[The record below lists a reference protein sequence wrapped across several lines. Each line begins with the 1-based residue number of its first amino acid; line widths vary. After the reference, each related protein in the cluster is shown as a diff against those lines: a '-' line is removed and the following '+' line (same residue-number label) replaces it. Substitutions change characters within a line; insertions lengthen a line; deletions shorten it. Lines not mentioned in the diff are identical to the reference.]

1 MSEHS
6 KVVDLSV
13 VDETAVA
20 DGRRMRSERSR
31 DAIIEAA
38 LQLVQEGILVPT
50 AQQIADRAGVAM
62 RTFFRHFESMESLST
77 AVDENTRDS
86 YESLFTLVERQG
98 TLDERVENAVRHR
111 THAYEQVKDVILSTQ
126 AQLWRSDVLTRNYA
140 RDQRKLRRDMDA
152 WLPELK
158 SLPREKREAVDAITS
173 FEMWHRLRSHQG
185 LSKKM
190 SIEIVVGLIKNL
202 IQ

>member
-1 MSEHS
+1 M
-6 KVVDLSV
+6 
-13 VDETAVA
+13 A
-20 DGRRMRSERSR
+20 
-31 DAIIEAA
+31 
-38 LQLVQEGILVPT
+38 
-50 AQQIADRAGVAM
+50 
-62 RTFFRHFESMESLST
+62 
-77 AVDENTRDS
+77 
-86 YESLFTLVERQG
+86 ERQG

-111 THAYEQVKDVILSTQ
+111 TNAYEQVKDVILSTQ

-140 RDQRKLRRDMDA
+140 RYQRKLRRDMDA

>member
-13 VDETAVA
+13 VDETVVA

-62 RTFFRHFESMESLST
+62 RTFFRHFESMESLAA
-77 AVDENTRDS
+77 AVDEHTRDS
-86 YESLFTLVERQG
+86 YESMFTLNERQG
-98 TLDERVENAVRHR
+98 ALDERVKKAVQHR
-111 THAYEQVKDVILSTQ
+111 AHAYEQVKNVILSTK
-126 AQLWRSDVLTRNYA
+126 AQLWRSDVLAKNYA
-140 RDQRKLRRDMDA
+140 RDQRKLRRDMEG

-158 SLPREKREAVDAITS
+158 SLPREKREAVDAITA

-185 LSKKM
+185 LSKKV

>member
-1 MSEHS
+1 MPEHS
-6 KVVDLSV
+6 KVVYLSV

-62 RTFFRHFESMESLST
+62 RTFFRHFESMESLSA
-77 AVDENTRDS
+77 AVDEHTRDS

-111 THAYEQVKDVILSTQ
+111 TNAYEQVKDVILSTQ

-140 RDQRKLRRDMDA
+140 SDQRKLRRDMDA

-173 FEMWHRLRSHQG
+173 FEMWHRLRSHKG